1 MPRTLSS
8 RLAAV
13 FLVLLLASSAAF
25 AAPRPSKPTRE
36 PGVIAWISKVLHRFL
51 PPVALKAHGTMD
63 PDGAPGI
70 QADPGGTQGD
80 AHGTMDPNG

>member
-1 MPRTLSS
+1 MPRTLWS
-8 RLAAV
+8 RLAAA
-13 FLVLLLASSAAF
+13 FLVLLLASSATF

-36 PGVIAWISKVLHRFL
+36 PGVIAWISKFLHRFL
-51 PPVALKAHGTMD
+51 PATLEAHGTMD
-63 PDGAPGI
+63 PDGNPGI